1 MFDQLKS
8 TILSALGLPRPSRV
22 PCTSQLVNTCI
33 LLLFYASCNTKG
45 HRVGCGGNRKLPL
58 CSWWDSRKTPGG
70 CVLETT
76 AQFDCLIEKTTA
88 PGLETRKSSG
98 PWVGNKITLVLFEKT
113 KGLRGKIL
121 GIGMMLGIHSKSQH
135 RQQSTA

>member
-1 MFDQLKS
+1 MQVVTKRGTEWVAVETENS
-8 TILSALGLPRPSRV
+8 PCGLGGTAERHP
-22 PCTSQLVNTCI
+22 
-33 LLLFYASCNTKG
+33 
-45 HRVGCGGNRKLPL
+45 
-58 CSWWDSRKTPGG
+58 G

-76 AQFDCLIEKTTA
+76 AQFVCLIEKTTA

-98 PWVGNKITLVLFEKT
+98 LWVGNKITVVLFEKT